1 MTVTAACNFH
11 GVLSEVHVTLKLNV
25 LRGKSGAFQLRTR
38 RVKSVHARGLLMP
51 MQSELSMQS
60 EFRLFCR
67 LILSWILLWC
77 SLGAQASDRAG
88 HLADTLRS
96 PGYLLLMR
104 HAYAPGVGDPVAYR
118 LDDCATQRNLDAQGL
133 AQATRIGAWLK
144 RRGVDEALVYSSSWC
159 RCRDTPTALE
169 LGRVEIEPSLA
180 SFFDQPEQAKTSTA
194 ALSRFIARTMK
205 GKGDRALILVT
216 HHVNIRDYAGPDI
229 GSGDMVLVKVDAQ
242 GRATSHMLFPSPP

>member
-1 MTVTAACNFH
+1 M
-11 GVLSEVHVTLKLNV
+11 
-25 LRGKSGAFQLRTR
+25 QLC
-38 RVKSVHARGLLMP
+38 SVFNM
-51 MQSELSMQS
+51 S
-60 EFRLFCR
+60 CR
-67 LILSWILLWC
+67 SILLYLFFWC

-104 HAYAPGVGDPVAYR
+104 HAYAPGVGDPVGYR

-159 RCRDTPTALE
+159 RCRDTATALE

-180 SFFDQPEQAKTSTA
+180 SFFDQPEQANVSTA

-205 GKGDRALILVT
+205 GKGARALILVT

-229 GSGDMVLVKVDAQ
+229 GSGDMVLVKVDSQ
-242 GRATSHMLFPSPP
+242 GRATSQVLIPSPP